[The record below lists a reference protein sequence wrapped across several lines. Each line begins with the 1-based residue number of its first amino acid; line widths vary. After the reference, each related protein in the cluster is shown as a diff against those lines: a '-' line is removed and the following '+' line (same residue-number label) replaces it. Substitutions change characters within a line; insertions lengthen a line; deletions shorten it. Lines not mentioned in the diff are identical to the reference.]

1 MSKTQLVLNAGEAA
15 GLTLMWHKIACII
28 APDER
33 KFGRP
38 GYTHIFC
45 FAKNRRGDPEFGL
58 PDVLVCMLRPVG
70 IHIPCA
76 RVRVLRVRAC
86 ARARGACTCVQK
98 QMPANPCLA
107 YECDVPAVFFEKMKA
122 TRGDMIWKRGVGMS
136 ACELI
141 FKYIARSVNATLDGS
156 DATLDGSDADG
167 SSSDAS
173 KKKKKSTVANKKVLC
188 IAAKTDARI
197 ESLNSDTPVAEKVA
211 GHTDTTLYTNCSD
224 VAHSEDRAT
233 VGVDEI
239 EAETLAAIQTIVD
252 PFCGHGSFLAMASRY
267 GFDSIGVERTKKRAK
282 TAAHALF
289 L

>member
-1 MSKTQLVLNAGEAA
+1 MDCPTCWYV
-15 GLTLMWHKIACII
+15 C
-28 APDER
+28 
-33 KFGRP
+33 
-38 GYTHIFC
+38 C
-45 FAKNRRGDPEFGL
+45 DPWAYIYH
-58 PDVLVCMLRPVG
+58 VRAYVCCVYV
-70 IHIPCA
+70 
-76 RVRVLRVRAC
+76 RVRVHVV
-86 ARARGACTCVQK
+86 RARGACTCVQK

-107 YECDVPAVFFEKMKA
+107 YVCDVPAVFFKKMKA

-141 FKYIARSVNATLDGS
+141 FKYIARSVN
-156 DATLDGSDADG
+156 ATLDGSDADG